1 MNKFWEEDLPV
12 GYYDK
17 ILTKGLKNKKGIQA
31 NWHNLTFVEVAEF
44 FDNTKKHLDY
54 ACGPGTFIGNYLN
67 CDSIGIDVS
76 DEQIDYAKKKY
87 GDNFY
92 TLEEFKVIPNSKKK
106 FEIITILGL
115 FEFLKDEEIDI
126 LINQLYGMLSEGG
139 TLIFTTPNTQSSMKY
154 LQKIISLFG
163 PVDYRQQHI
172 NTQSVDKFYKM
183 FKKSKFKIVEINKIH
198 NIGIFFSFFSLSI
211 GKKTNNFIKKI
222 EILNNGFLI
231 MGVLRK

>member
-87 GDNFY
+87 GDNSYF
-92 TLEEFKVIPNSKKK
+92 FC
-106 FEIITILGL
+106 F
-115 FEFLKDEEIDI
+115 FL
-126 LINQLYGMLSEGG
+126 
-139 TLIFTTPNTQSSMKY
+139 
-154 LQKIISLFG
+154 
-163 PVDYRQQHI
+163 
-172 NTQSVDKFYKM
+172 
-183 FKKSKFKIVEINKIH
+183 
-198 NIGIFFSFFSLSI
+198 
-211 GKKTNNFIKKI
+211 
-222 EILNNGFLI
+222 
-231 MGVLRK
+231 